1 MAFLTKC
8 LSVMANITL
17 TENVVE
23 KSQVV
28 DKGKQVVLLFKARG
42 FNISAAGETREKGYV
57 GTAVKAI
64 NVSSKKEVRGV
75 LIDERTVKVEL

>member
-1 MAFLTKC
+1 
-8 LSVMANITL
+8 
-17 TENVVE
+17 
-23 KSQVV
+23 
-28 DKGKQVVLLFKARG
+28 VLLFNAHG

-57 GTAVKAI
+57 GMAVKAI